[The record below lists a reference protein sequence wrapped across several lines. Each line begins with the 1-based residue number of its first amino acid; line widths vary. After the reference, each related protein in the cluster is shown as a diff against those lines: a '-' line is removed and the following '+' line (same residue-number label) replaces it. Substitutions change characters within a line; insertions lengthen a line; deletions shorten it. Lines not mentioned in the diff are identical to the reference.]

1 MKNTKLLLKV
11 LIVVLGVGFIVLS
24 AAIALYPQKNK
35 RETVTE
41 TPEIQALPPLQGQ
54 TKLYR
59 SDKYGFE
66 FYYPEN
72 YEFIEE
78 RTSQGVTFLDFG
90 FRNPPSEETP
100 TSYLTITL
108 NSNLDHKSL
117 EECNEKSMNTC
128 LASKGFGQED
138 NVESVMLGNR
148 KAVTFYTGGGV
159 DNAYH
164 IVQTVDKPEV
174 ELQMF
179 VAGGGLNRAFQ
190 GIIDSFKFTSF

>member
-1 MKNTKLLLKV
+1 V
-11 LIVVLGVGFIVLS
+11 LIVAFGAGFIVLLV
-24 AAIALYPQKNK
+24 AIALYPQENK
-35 RETVTE
+35 TETITEKVTE
-41 TPEIQALPPLQGQ
+41 TPKTEGLPSNNKKPQGQ
-54 TKLYR
+54 AKLYS

-90 FRNPPSEETP
+90 FRNSPSDTP

-108 NSNLDHKSL
+108 NSNLDHKFL

-128 LASKGFGQED
+128 LDSKAFGQEE
-138 NVESVMLGNR
+138 NVESVMLGDR
-148 KAVTFYTGGGV
+148 KAVSFYTGGGV
-159 DNAYH
+159 DNSYH

-179 VAGGGLNRAFQ
+179 VAGGGLDRAFK
-190 GIIDSFKFTSF
+190 GIIDSFRFR